1 LWKIVS
7 DTNSQFVHRII
18 GILFTKNFL
27 GNPQQRIV
35 VLPFGADIQ
44 LTTAGVTN
52 IYMEFTVRK
61 FDLLQ
66 ELTLIQGVVERK
78 TTIPIL
84 ANVLVRAESGELH
97 IAATDLEIGLKSVCV
112 SKTTVPGTVTL
123 PAKRLYEIVRALPD
137 KEIKFKRGEANW
149 VTVTCGS
156 SRFRI
161 AGLPQEDFPS
171 LPESKSILA
180 QIPAEVLSKLITR
193 TIFAISSEDSKYT
206 LSGALLLLKP
216 GSITMVATDG
226 HRLAHI
232 EKAEALEDVSEEIKV
247 LVPKKAMGE
256 LVRMIAETAETD
268 RVKFSRDDNHL
279 FFDMGKRLLISR
291 MLTGQFPN
299 YEAVLPRNNDRII
312 TVSREEVASAVK
324 RVAILSDERSRTVK
338 LTLGSGSMEI
348 TASHSD
354 LGEAHESLDI
364 DYDKEDLQVGFNY
377 QYLLDFLT
385 TADEPDVNFEF
396 KDSESAAQL
405 RAQPPSDYTYRY
417 VVMPMRI

>member
-1 LWKIVS
+1 
-7 DTNSQFVHRII
+7 
-18 GILFTKNFL
+18 
-27 GNPQQRIV
+27 
-35 VLPFGADIQ
+35 
-44 LTTAGVTN
+44 
-52 IYMEFTVRK
+52 MEFTVRK

-84 ANVLVRAESGELH
+84 ANVLVKAEGGELG
-97 IAATDLEIGLKSVCV
+97 IAATDLEIGLKSVCA
-112 SKTTVPGTVTL
+112 SRTTVPGTLTL

-137 KEIKFKRGEANW
+137 KEIKFKRGDANW
-149 VTVTCGS
+149 ISVTCGT

-171 LPESKSILA
+171 LPEAKGTPV
-180 QIPAEVLSKLITR
+180 QIPAAVLAKLITR
-193 TIFAISSEDSKYT
+193 TIFSISTEDSKYT

-226 HRLAHI
+226 HRLAHV
-232 EKAEALEDVSEEIKV
+232 EKAELMEDVNEEIKV
-247 LVPKKAMGE
+247 LVPKKAMAE
-256 LVRMIAETAETD
+256 LVRVISEGSDVE
-268 RVKFSRDDNHL
+268 RIGFSRDDNHL

-299 YEAVLPRNNDRII
+299 YEAVLPRGNDRTFLIN
-312 TVSREEVASAVK
+312 RDEVAAAIK
-324 RVAILSDERSRTVK
+324 RVAILSDERSHTVK
-338 LTLGSGSMEI
+338 LAVANGSLEI

-354 LGEAHESLDI
+354 LGEAHETLEV
-364 DYDKEDLQVGFNY
+364 DYNKEDLQVGFNY
-377 QYLLDFLT
+377 QYLLDFLA
-385 TADEPDVNFEF
+385 TADEPEVSFEF

-405 RAQPPSDYTYRY
+405 RVQPSTDYNYRY

>member
-1 LWKIVS
+1 
-7 DTNSQFVHRII
+7 
-18 GILFTKNFL
+18 
-27 GNPQQRIV
+27 
-35 VLPFGADIQ
+35 
-44 LTTAGVTN
+44 
-52 IYMEFTVRK
+52 MEFTVRK

-84 ANVLVRAESGELH
+84 ANVLVRAESGELG

-112 SKTTVPGTVTL
+112 SKTTVPGTITL

-149 VTVTCGS
+149 VTMTCGS

-161 AGLPQEDFPS
+161 AGLPQDDFPA
-171 LPESKSILA
+171 LAEPKSPVAKIPSDALA
-180 QIPAEVLSKLITR
+180 KLITR
-193 TIFAISSEDSKYT
+193 TIFAISTEDSKYT

-226 HRLAHI
+226 HRLAHV
-232 EKAEALEDVSEEIKV
+232 EKSETLEDVSEEIKV
-247 LVPKKAMGE
+247 LVPRKAMSE
-256 LVRMIAETAETD
+256 LVRMISESADTET
-268 RVKFSRDDNHL
+268 VGFSRDDTHL

-312 TVSREEVASAVK
+312 TVNREEVAGAIK
-324 RVAILSDERSRTVK
+324 RVAILSDERSHTVK
-338 LTLGSGSMEI
+338 LALTNGAMEL

-354 LGEAHESLDI
+354 LGEAHETLEV
-364 DYDKEDLQVGFNY
+364 DYTKEDLQVGFNF

-385 TADEPDVNFEF
+385 TADEPEVNFEF

-405 RAQPPSDYTYRY
+405 RAQPGGDYNYRY

>member
-1 LWKIVS
+1 
-7 DTNSQFVHRII
+7 
-18 GILFTKNFL
+18 
-27 GNPQQRIV
+27 
-35 VLPFGADIQ
+35 
-44 LTTAGVTN
+44 
-52 IYMEFTVRK
+52 MEFTVRK

-84 ANVLVRAESGELH
+84 ANVLVRAEGGELG
-97 IAATDLEIGLKSVCV
+97 IAATDLEIGLKSVCP
-112 SKTTVPGTVTL
+112 SKTTVPGTITL

-149 VTVTCGS
+149 VAVTCGS

-161 AGLPQEDFPS
+161 AGLPQEDFPA
-171 LPESKSILA
+171 LPEPKPTVA
-180 QIPAEVLSKLITR
+180 KVPAEVLSKLISR
-193 TIFAISSEDSKYT
+193 TIFAISTEDSKYT
-206 LSGALLLLKP
+206 LSGALLVLKP

-226 HRLAHI
+226 HRLAHV
-232 EKAEALEDVSEEIKV
+232 EKHEALEDVSEEIKV

-256 LVRMIAETAETD
+256 LVRMISETTD
-268 RVKFSRDDNHL
+268 ADKIGFSKDDSHL
-279 FFDMGKRLLISR
+279 FFDLGKRHLISR

-299 YEAVLPRNNDRII
+299 YEAVLPRSNDRII
-312 TVSREEVASAVK
+312 TVGRDEIAAAIK

-338 LTLGSGSMEI
+338 LALGGGSLEI

-354 LGEAHESLDI
+354 LGEAHETLEV
-364 DYDKEDLQVGFNY
+364 DYNKEDLQVGFNY

-385 TADEPDVNFEF
+385 NADEPEVSLEF

-405 RAQPPSDYTYRY
+405 RSQPAGDYNYRY

>member
-1 LWKIVS
+1 
-7 DTNSQFVHRII
+7 
-18 GILFTKNFL
+18 
-27 GNPQQRIV
+27 
-35 VLPFGADIQ
+35 
-44 LTTAGVTN
+44 
-52 IYMEFTVRK
+52 MEFTVRK

-84 ANVLVRAESGELH
+84 ANVLVGAEGGELR

-112 SKTTVPGTVTL
+112 SKTTVPGTITL
-123 PAKRLYEIVRALPD
+123 PAKRLYEIIRALPD

-149 VTVTCGS
+149 VTMTCGS

-161 AGLPQEDFPS
+161 AGLPQDDFPA
-171 LPESKSILA
+171 LAEPKSTLA
-180 QIPAEVLSKLITR
+180 KIPSDALAKLITR
-193 TIFAISSEDSKYT
+193 TIFAISTEDSKYT

-226 HRLAHI
+226 HRLAHV
-232 EKAEALEDVSEEIKV
+232 EKAETLEDVSEEIKV
-247 LVPKKAMGE
+247 LVPRKAMGE
-256 LVRMIAETAETD
+256 LVRMISETADTESIG
-268 RVKFSRDDNHL
+268 FSRDDTHL

-299 YEAVLPRNNDRII
+299 YDAVLPRNNDRIV
-312 TVSREEVASAVK
+312 TVNREEVAAAIK
-324 RVAILSDERSRTVK
+324 RVAILSDERSHTVK
-338 LTLGSGSMEI
+338 LALTNGAMEL

-354 LGEAHESLDI
+354 LGEAHETLEV
-364 DYDKEDLQVGFNY
+364 DYTKEDLQVGFNF

-385 TADEPDVNFEF
+385 TADEPEVSFEF

-405 RAQPPSDYTYRY
+405 RAQPAGDYNYRY

>member
-1 LWKIVS
+1 
-7 DTNSQFVHRII
+7 
-18 GILFTKNFL
+18 
-27 GNPQQRIV
+27 
-35 VLPFGADIQ
+35 
-44 LTTAGVTN
+44 
-52 IYMEFTVRK
+52 MEFTVRK

-84 ANVLVRAESGELH
+84 ANVLVNAESGELG
-97 IAATDLEIGLKSVCV
+97 IAATDLEIGLKSICV

-137 KEIKFKRGEANW
+137 KEIKFKKGEANW
-149 VTVTCGS
+149 VAITCGS

-161 AGLPQEDFPS
+161 AGLPKEDFPA
-171 LPESKSILA
+171 LPDSKTSIGM
-180 QIPAEVLSKLITR
+180 IPGDVLSKLITR

-226 HRLAHI
+226 HRLAHV
-232 EKAEALEDVSEEIKV
+232 EKAEPLEEVTEEIKV
-247 LVPKKAMGE
+247 LVPKKAMSE
-256 LVRMIAETAETD
+256 LVRMIAETPDTD
-268 RVKFSRDDNHL
+268 RVGFSRDDNHL

-299 YEAVLPRNNDRII
+299 YEAVLPRSNDRIVTI
-312 TVSREEVASAVK
+312 NREEIAGAIK

-338 LTLGSGSMEI
+338 LALGSGSMEI

-354 LGEAHESLDI
+354 LGEAHETLEL

-377 QYLLDFLT
+377 QYLLDFLN
-385 TADEPDVNFEF
+385 TAEEPDVSFEF

-405 RAQPPSDYTYRY
+405 RSQPASDYNYRY

>member
-1 LWKIVS
+1 
-7 DTNSQFVHRII
+7 
-18 GILFTKNFL
+18 
-27 GNPQQRIV
+27 
-35 VLPFGADIQ
+35 
-44 LTTAGVTN
+44 
-52 IYMEFTVRK
+52 MEFTVRK

-84 ANVLVRAESGELH
+84 ANVLVKAEGGELR
-97 IAATDLEIGLKSVCV
+97 IAATDLEIGLKSVCA

-149 VTVTCGS
+149 VSVTCGS

-161 AGLPQEDFPS
+161 AGLPQEDFPA
-171 LPESKSILA
+171 LAEPKSTLGRIPNNVLA
-180 QIPAEVLSKLITR
+180 KLITR
-193 TIFAISSEDSKYT
+193 TIFAISTEDSKFT

-232 EKAEALEDVSEEIKV
+232 EKSEPLEEVTEEIKV
-247 LVPKKAMGE
+247 LVPRKAMSE
-256 LVRMIAETAETD
+256 LVRMISESADAD
-268 RVKFSRDDNHL
+268 QIGFGRDDNHL

-299 YEAVLPRNNDRII
+299 YEAVLPRNNDRVV
-312 TVSREEVASAVK
+312 TVNREEIASAIK

-338 LTLGSGSMEI
+338 LMLANGSMEI

-354 LGEAHESLDI
+354 LGEAHETLEV
-364 DYDKEDLQVGFNY
+364 DYEKEDLQVGFNY

-385 TADEPDVNFEF
+385 TADEPDVSFEF

-405 RAQPPSDYTYRY
+405 RTQPPSDYNYRY

>member
-1 LWKIVS
+1 
-7 DTNSQFVHRII
+7 
-18 GILFTKNFL
+18 
-27 GNPQQRIV
+27 
-35 VLPFGADIQ
+35 
-44 LTTAGVTN
+44 
-52 IYMEFTVRK
+52 MEFTVRK

-84 ANVLVRAESGELH
+84 ANVLVHAEGGELH
-97 IAATDLEIGLKSVCV
+97 IAATDLEIGLKSVCPA
-112 SKTTVPGTVTL
+112 KTTVPGTITL

-149 VTVTCGS
+149 VAVTCGS

-161 AGLPQEDFPS
+161 AGLPREDFPA
-171 LPESKSILA
+171 LPEAKATIAKIPSEFLA
-180 QIPAEVLSKLITR
+180 KLITR
-193 TIFAISSEDSKYT
+193 TIFAISTEDSKYT
-206 LSGALLLLKP
+206 LSGALLLVKP

-226 HRLAHI
+226 HRLAHV
-232 EKAEALEDVSEEIKV
+232 EKPCEMEEVTEEIKV
-247 LVPKKAMGE
+247 LIPKKAMSE
-256 LVRMIAETAETD
+256 LVRMISESADAE
-268 RVKFSRDDNHL
+268 RIGFSRDDNHL

-299 YEAVLPRNNDRII
+299 YEAVLPRNNDRTIVVGRDEI
-312 TVSREEVASAVK
+312 AAAVK
-324 RVAILSDERSRTVK
+324 RVAILSDERSRTIKVA
-338 LTLGSGSMEI
+338 LGSGSLEV

-354 LGEAHESLDI
+354 LGEAHETLEV
-364 DYDKEDLQVGFNY
+364 DYNKEDLQVGFNF

-385 TADEPDVNFEF
+385 TADEPEVSLEF

-405 RAQPPSDYTYRY
+405 RTLPATDYNYRY

>member
-1 LWKIVS
+1 
-7 DTNSQFVHRII
+7 
-18 GILFTKNFL
+18 
-27 GNPQQRIV
+27 
-35 VLPFGADIQ
+35 
-44 LTTAGVTN
+44 
-52 IYMEFTVRK
+52 
-61 FDLLQ
+61 
-66 ELTLIQGVVERK
+66 
-78 TTIPIL
+78 
-84 ANVLVRAESGELH
+84 
-97 IAATDLEIGLKSVCV
+97 
-112 SKTTVPGTVTL
+112 
-123 PAKRLYEIVRALPD
+123 
-137 KEIKFKRGEANW
+137 
-149 VTVTCGS
+149 
-156 SRFRI
+156 
-161 AGLPQEDFPS
+161 
-171 LPESKSILA
+171 
-180 QIPAEVLSKLITR
+180 
-193 TIFAISSEDSKYT
+193 
-206 LSGALLLLKP
+206 
-216 GSITMVATDG
+216 
-226 HRLAHI
+226 
-232 EKAEALEDVSEEIKV
+232 
-247 LVPKKAMGE
+247 
-256 LVRMIAETAETD
+256 
-268 RVKFSRDDNHL
+268 
-279 FFDMGKRLLISR
+279 MGKRLLISR

>member
-1 LWKIVS
+1 
-7 DTNSQFVHRII
+7 
-18 GILFTKNFL
+18 
-27 GNPQQRIV
+27 
-35 VLPFGADIQ
+35 
-44 LTTAGVTN
+44 
-52 IYMEFTVRK
+52 MEFTVRK

-84 ANVLVRAESGELH
+84 ANVLVRAEGGELG

-112 SKTTVPGTVTL
+112 SKVTVPGMVTL
-123 PAKRLYEIVRALPD
+123 PAKRFYEIVRALPD
-137 KEIKFKRGEANW
+137 KEIRVKRGEANW
-149 VTVTCGS
+149 VSVTCGS

-161 AGLPQEDFPS
+161 AGLPQEDFPA
-171 LPESKSILA
+171 LPEPRSSIA
-180 QIPAEVLSKLITR
+180 QIPSDVLAKLIAR
-193 TIFAISSEDSKYT
+193 TIFAISTEDSKYT

-226 HRLAHI
+226 HRLAHV
-232 EKAEALEDVSEEIKV
+232 EKSEALEDVSEEIKV
-247 LVPKKAMGE
+247 LIPKKAMSE
-256 LVRMIAETAETD
+256 LVRIISESAETD
-268 RVKFSRDDNHL
+268 KIGFSRDDNHL
-279 FFDMGKRLLISR
+279 FFDMGRRLLISR

-299 YEAVLPRNNDRII
+299 YEAVLPRNNDR
-312 TVSREEVASAVK
+312 VVQVNREEIAGAIR

-338 LTLGSGSMEI
+338 LALGRGSMEI

-354 LGEAHESLDI
+354 LGEANETVEI

-385 TADEPDVNFEF
+385 TADEPDVSFEF

-405 RAQPPSDYTYRY
+405 RAQPSSDYHYRY

>member
-1 LWKIVS
+1 
-7 DTNSQFVHRII
+7 
-18 GILFTKNFL
+18 
-27 GNPQQRIV
+27 
-35 VLPFGADIQ
+35 
-44 LTTAGVTN
+44 
-52 IYMEFTVRK
+52 MEFTVRK

-84 ANVLVRAESGELH
+84 ANVLVHAEGGELR
-97 IAATDLEIGLKSVCV
+97 IAATDLEIGLKSVCP
-112 SKTTVPGTVTL
+112 SKTTVPGTMTL

-156 SRFRI
+156 SRFRM
-161 AGLPQEDFPS
+161 AGLPQEDFPA
-171 LPESKSILA
+171 LPEPKPVIGK
-180 QIPAEVLSKLITR
+180 IPSEVLAKLMSR

-232 EKAEALEDVSEEIKV
+232 EKSEPLEEVTEEIKV

-256 LVRMIAETAETD
+256 LIRMISEGGDVE
-268 RVKFSRDDNHL
+268 RIGFSRDDNHL
-279 FFDMGKRLLISR
+279 FFDMGKRLLVSR

-299 YEAVLPRNNDRII
+299 YEAVLPRGNDRIFTINRDEI
-312 TVSREEVASAVK
+312 TSAIK

-338 LTLGSGSMEI
+338 LALSNGSLEV

-354 LGEAHESLDI
+354 LGEANETLDI
-364 DYDKEDLQVGFNY
+364 EYNKEDLQVGFNY

-385 TADEPDVNFEF
+385 TADEPEVSFEF

-405 RAQPPSDYTYRY
+405 RTQPSTDYNYRY

>member
-1 LWKIVS
+1 
-7 DTNSQFVHRII
+7 
-18 GILFTKNFL
+18 
-27 GNPQQRIV
+27 
-35 VLPFGADIQ
+35 
-44 LTTAGVTN
+44 
-52 IYMEFTVRK
+52 MEFTVRK

-84 ANVLVRAESGELH
+84 ANVLVRAEGGELG
-97 IAATDLEIGLKSVCV
+97 IAATDLEIGLKSICI
-112 SKTTVPGTVTL
+112 SKTTVQGTITL
-123 PAKRLYEIVRALPD
+123 PAKRLYEIIRALPD

-149 VTVTCGS
+149 VTLTCGS

-161 AGLPQEDFPS
+161 AGLPQDDFPA
-171 LPESKSILA
+171 LAEPKSALA
-180 QIPAEVLSKLITR
+180 KIPSDALAKLITR
-193 TIFAISSEDSKYT
+193 TIFAISTEDSKYT

-226 HRLAHI
+226 HRLAHV
-232 EKAEALEDVSEEIKV
+232 EKAETLEDVSEEIKV
-247 LVPKKAMGE
+247 LVPRKAMAE
-256 LVRMIAETAETD
+256 LVRMISESADTESIG
-268 RVKFSRDDNHL
+268 FSRDDTHL

-299 YEAVLPRNNDRII
+299 YEAVLPRNNDRIVTI
-312 TVSREEVASAVK
+312 NREEVAAAIK
-324 RVAILSDERSRTVK
+324 RVAILSDERSHTVK
-338 LTLGSGSMEI
+338 LALTSGAMEL

-354 LGEAHESLDI
+354 LGEAHETLEV
-364 DYDKEDLQVGFNY
+364 DYTKEDLQVGFNF

-385 TADEPDVNFEF
+385 TADEPEVSFEF

-405 RAQPPSDYTYRY
+405 RAQPAGDYNYRY

>member
-1 LWKIVS
+1 
-7 DTNSQFVHRII
+7 
-18 GILFTKNFL
+18 
-27 GNPQQRIV
+27 
-35 VLPFGADIQ
+35 
-44 LTTAGVTN
+44 
-52 IYMEFTVRK
+52 MEFTVRK

-84 ANVLVRAESGELH
+84 ANVLVKAEGGELQ

-149 VTVTCGS
+149 VSVTCGS

-161 AGLPQEDFPS
+161 AGLPQEDFPA
-171 LPESKSILA
+171 LAEPKSTLGR
-180 QIPAEVLSKLITR
+180 IPSEVLAKLISR
-193 TIFAISSEDSKYT
+193 TIFAISTEDSKFT

-232 EKAEALEDVSEEIKV
+232 EKSEPLEEVTEEIKV
-247 LVPKKAMGE
+247 LVPRKAMSE
-256 LVRMIAETAETD
+256 LVRMISESTD
-268 RVKFSRDDNHL
+268 ADRIGFGRDDNHL

-299 YEAVLPRNNDRII
+299 YEAVLPRNNDRVV
-312 TVSREEVASAVK
+312 TVNREEIASAVK

-338 LTLGSGSMEI
+338 LMLANGSMEI

-354 LGEAHESLDI
+354 LGEAHETLEV
-364 DYDKEDLQVGFNY
+364 DYEKEDLQVGFNY

-385 TADEPDVNFEF
+385 TADEPDVSFEF

-405 RAQPPSDYTYRY
+405 RTQPPSDYNYRY